1 MQGYRGIVLT
11 DHVGLGSLGRVIS
24 EVAEDCRI
32 ARSHWGILAL
42 PGVELTHVPPNAIAE
57 AARRAKELGASIVV
71 VHGETIVE
79 PVESGTNMAALRSR
93 DVDILAHPGL
103 LNLEEANLAR
113 ANGVFLE
120 ISARMGH
127 CLTNGHV
134 VRLASAAGAR
144 LLLDSD
150 AHDSQ
155 DLLTQ
160 ELAKSILKGTGLDD
174 QQIRDVMESS
184 PIDLIGRLSPPAHR

>member
-1 MQGYRGIVLT
+1 
-11 DHVGLGSLGRVIS
+11 
-24 EVAEDCRI
+24 
-32 ARSHWGILAL
+32 
-42 PGVELTHVPPNAIAE
+42 
-57 AARRAKELGASIVV
+57 VV

-103 LNLEEANLAR
+103 LNLEEAKLAR

-134 VRLASAAGAR
+134 VRLASAVGAR

-174 QQIRDVMESS
+174 QKIRDVMESS
-184 PIDLIGRLSPPAHR
+184 PIDLIGRLSPPAHK